1 MKHISPKR
9 TGKRGQR
16 GYALLMMMFFLAIL
30 LLTMAVATP
39 TVINDLTREKETEM
53 VWRGKQYVRGIR
65 LYYQKMHRFP
75 IELDDLAKPKT
86 LGVRFMRQAYKDPMN
101 TVDGSWRLIYLGP
114 GGALLGSLK
123 THCLNASITSQAG
136 VSNFGNP
143 VSTGAASSFGSGQ
156 NSFSQS
162 SSFGGSSFSTSFSSS
177 GSSSSSGL
185 TASGATAAA
194 CGGPTADA
202 SGNPS
207 GSNQGSS
214 DTMGQPHDIA
224 PSDLPQPIMGGNIVG
239 VGSKVNK
246 QSFLWY
252 EKARNY
258 RLFEF
263 VWDPTIDV
271 ITGQRIG
278 TFPGQIPG
286 AVTPGTVNPA
296 GTAPQG
302 NNPNPSQTQ
311 VPPMNPG
318 APQDPL
324 PPLQAPPN
332 P

>member
-30 LLTMAVATP
+30 VLTMAVATP
-39 TVINDLTREKETEM
+39 TVINDQTREKETEM

-75 IELDDLAKPKT
+75 VELDDLAKPKT

-114 GGALLGSLK
+114 GGTLLGSLK

-177 GSSSSSGL
+177 GSSSSSDS

-194 CGGPTADA
+194 CGGPTTDA

-224 PSDLPQPIMGGNIVG
+224 SSDLPQPVMGGNIVG

-263 VWDPTIDV
+263 VWDPTVDV

-286 AVTPGTVNPA
+286 AVTPGTVNPV

-311 VPPMNPG
+311 NPPMNPG